1 MEQQNELRLTKAEKR
16 IIAELRQLKYGGDAY
31 RHAERRARSDGSD
44 PERKAGG
51 KVTYGLQAVRPGHR
65 KNRRPSEFPERGDSL
80 GRFFLRALSP
90 SNR

>member
-16 IIAELRQLKYGGDAY
+16 IIAELRQLKYGEM
-31 RHAERRARSDGSD
+31 RIVM
-44 PERKAGG
+44 RKAGG